1 MKTKY
6 INPFQPYEAMGTIS
20 ILIRGGL
27 QLKCNIS
34 LCHEIHSTFILNN
47 DFDNYLHKNLANHI
61 VSEKNFNIFREFGL
75 QLQNSENC
83 KGKKIKRV
91 GSYGIIKKS
100 HLLYSYFL
108 LFPCV
113 LI

>member
-47 DFDNYLHKNLANHI
+47 DFDNYLRKNLANHT
-61 VSEKNFNIFREFGL
+61 VSEKKISTFLGSLGYNYKILKTVRE
-75 QLQNSENC
+75 
-83 KGKKIKRV
+83 
-91 GSYGIIKKS
+91 KKS
-100 HLLYSYFL
+100 RELAAM
-108 LFPCV
+108 V
-113 LI
+113 L